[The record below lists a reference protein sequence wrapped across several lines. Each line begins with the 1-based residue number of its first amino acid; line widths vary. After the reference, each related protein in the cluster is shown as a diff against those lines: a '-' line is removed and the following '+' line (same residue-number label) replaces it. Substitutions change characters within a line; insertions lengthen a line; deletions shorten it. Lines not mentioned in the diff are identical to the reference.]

1 MNRSIKEL
9 SFVSSLPPL
18 IEGEQ
23 RGVTDGF
30 GLAYTL
36 MCDWLGNNCVEKV
49 TMPWCDGEC
58 IQDNSGENRKLARV
72 LSSFNSLK
80 HFVIEFTGDYGMGNY
95 SNDNIC
101 EVADQIIDSLSNHPN
116 LETVRFTF
124 TKTSLGSSGYTA
136 LSRLLTNS
144 KIKVLRLEGGLTGEG
159 AVALSA
165 MLEGNQTL
173 EELILNDSNSHLST
187 AGCKAFLR
195 LLLGN
200 DSGSI
205 MNTLNANHTLQRLFS
220 SDFRFTDSAGRWQL
234 PDDLQLSL
242 RINSLCNKADAARFK
257 IISGHNFSKG
267 DFSPEPFDNMDLSVM
282 PHVLAW
288 MGRSN
293 ADVAPLYRFADAN
306 LCLMFKF
313 VRGMASTL
321 FESPASASTGKRKLQ
336 QM

>member
-36 MCDWLGNNCVEKV
+36 MSDWLGNNTVEKV

-80 HFVIEFTGDYGMGNY
+80 YFVIEFTGDYGMGNY

-124 TKTSLGSSGYTA
+124 TKTSLGSSGYTS
-136 LSRLLTNS
+136 LSRLLADS
-144 KIKVLRLEGGLTGEG
+144 KIKVLRLEGGLTDEG

-173 EELILNDSNSHLST
+173 EELILDDFDSPRLST

-205 MNTLNANHTLQRLFS
+205 MDTFNSNHTLQRLFS
-220 SDFRFTDSAGRWQL
+220 SDYFGEQGNESL
-234 PDDLQLSL
+234 PEDLQLSL
-242 RINSLCNKADAARFK
+242 RINTLCNKADAARFK
-257 IISGHNFSKG
+257 IILGHNFTKG

-288 MGRSN
+288 MGRTN
-293 ADVAPLYRFADAN
+293 ADFKAPLYRFADAD

-321 FESPASASTGKRKLQ
+321 FDSPASALAGKRKWQ
-336 QM
+336 

>member
-1 MNRSIKEL
+1 MFTYGFYVSIAMNRSIKEL

-173 EELILNDSNSHLST
+173 EELILDDSNSRLST
-187 AGCKAFLR
+187 AGCKAFSR

-205 MNTLNANHTLQRLFS
+205 MDTFNSNHTLQRLFS

-234 PDDLQLSL
+234 PDDLQLAL
-242 RINSLCNKADAARFK
+242 RINTLCNKAGAARFK
-257 IISGHNFSKG
+257 IILGHNFTKG
-267 DFSPEPFDNMDLSVM
+267 DFSAEPFDDMDLSVM
-282 PHVLAW
+282 LSCVSLD
-288 MGRSN
+288 G
-293 ADVAPLYRFADAN
+293 
-306 LCLMFKF
+306 
-313 VRGMASTL
+313 
-321 FESPASASTGKRKLQ
+321 
-336 QM
+336 

>member
-1 MNRSIKEL
+1 
-9 SFVSSLPPL
+9 L
-18 IEGEQ
+18 IAGEQ

-36 MCDWLGNNCVEKV
+36 MSDWLGNNSVEKL

-80 HFVIEFTGDYGMGNY
+80 HFVIEFTGDYRMGNY
-95 SNDNIC
+95 NDNTC
-101 EVADQIIDSLSNHPN
+101 EVANQIIDSLSKHPN

-124 TKTSLGSSGYTA
+124 TKTSLGSSGYTS
-136 LSRLLTNS
+136 LSRLLADS

-173 EELILNDSNSHLST
+173 EELILDDSNSRLST

-205 MNTLNANHTLQRLFS
+205 MDTFNSNHTLQRLFS

-234 PDDLQLSL
+234 PDDLQLAL
-242 RINSLCNKADAARFK
+242 HINTLCNKADAARFK
-257 IISGHNFSKG
+257 IILGHNFTKG
-267 DFSPEPFDNMDLSVM
+267 DFSPEPFDDMDLSVM

-293 ADVAPLYRFADAN
+293 ADVAPLYRFADAD

-313 VRGMASTL
+313 VRGMAPTL
-321 FESPASASTGKRKLQ
+321 FDSPASVSAGKRKLQ

>member
-23 RGVTDGF
+23 RGVRDGL
-30 GLAYTL
+30 GLTYTL
-36 MCDWLGNNCVEKV
+36 MSDWLGNNSVEKV

-58 IQDNSGENRKLARV
+58 VMDNSEENRKLARV

-124 TKTSLGSSGYTA
+124 TKTSLSSSGYTA

-144 KIKVLRLEGGLTGEG
+144 NIKVLRLEGGLTGEG

-173 EELILNDSNSHLST
+173 EELILNDSNSRLST
-187 AGCKAFLR
+187 AGCQAFLR

-205 MNTLNANHTLQRLFS
+205 MDTFNSNHTLQRLFS

-234 PDDLQLSL
+234 PDDLQLAL
-242 RINSLCNKADAARFK
+242 RINTLCNKADVARFK
-257 IISGHNFSKG
+257 IILGHNFTKG
-267 DFSPEPFDNMDLSVM
+267 DFSPEPFDLIWIYQS
-282 PHVLAW
+282 
-288 MGRSN
+288 
-293 ADVAPLYRFADAN
+293 
-306 LCLMFKF
+306 CLMCWLGW
-313 VRGMASTL
+313 VDQTPTL
-321 FESPASASTGKRKLQ
+321 PRSTGLQ
-336 QM
+336 MLIYV